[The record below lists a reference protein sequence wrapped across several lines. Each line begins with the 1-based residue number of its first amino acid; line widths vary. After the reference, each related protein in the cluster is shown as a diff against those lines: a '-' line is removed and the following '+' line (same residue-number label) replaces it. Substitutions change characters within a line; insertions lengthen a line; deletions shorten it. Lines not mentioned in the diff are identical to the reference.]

1 MDISLQSGTHIQT
14 TRFSDVPQLYL
25 PVRLDNTASFDVL
38 LECVDDIKRW
48 MTKLIVIVDNIKR
61 WMTNN
66 FLQLNEDKT
75 EVLILGCPADSTPA
89 LKAQLGPLSTKVC
102 KQIKNLGVIFD
113 SSLYFDKQISSVIRE
128 SFFQLRS
135 LAKLKNVLSSKDLE
149 VAIHAFVTS

>member
-1 MDISLQSGTHIQT
+1 MDISLQSGTPIQT

-38 LECVDDIKRW
+38 LECVDD
-48 MTKLIVIVDNIKR
+48 IKR

>member
-38 LECVDDIKRW
+38 LECVDD
-48 MTKLIVIVDNIKR
+48 IKR